1 MVEVNDAATK
11 RKFQA
16 RTNMSWQEF
25 ADIAYD
31 RFRKPRADVL
41 IGYKFVGDSGGV
53 IELTSELEWNNAII
67 RMKEKIK
74 SARTRSVTM
83 ELRNMVSNVGVLD
96 DKGTDLFFFGL
107 QHISAKAMKS
117 NTKGKAKRTRS
128 DDVPPEPSQEM
139 KHQQECLLDLR
150 RHLRCTGHSMPGR
163 PVYCWPKPGGK
174 GSPGGHRELSHED
187 MTLWAKYIVSKMKCT
202 VK

>member
-96 DKGTDLFFFGL
+96 DKGTDLFFFWVAAYKREGNEVE
-107 QHISAKAMKS
+107 HEGKS
-117 NTKGKAKRTRS
+117 EAHKIG
-128 DDVPPEPSQEM
+128 
-139 KHQQECLLDLR
+139 
-150 RHLRCTGHSMPGR
+150 
-163 PVYCWPKPGGK
+163 
-174 GSPGGHRELSHED
+174 
-187 MTLWAKYIVSKMKCT
+187 
-202 VK
+202 